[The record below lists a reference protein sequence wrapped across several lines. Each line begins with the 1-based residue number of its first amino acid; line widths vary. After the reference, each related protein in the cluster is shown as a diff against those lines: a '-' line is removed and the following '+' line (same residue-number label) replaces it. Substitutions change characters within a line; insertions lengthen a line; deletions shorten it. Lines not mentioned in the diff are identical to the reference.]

1 MTRRS
6 KYFLLFLFS
15 SFAWPDWI
23 TPAPVMADNPFA
35 IAALESSEAAWQLLP
50 SPKSGTKAPLP
61 TWARILG
68 PRLPLSTAAL
78 LELDLAQRTKS
89 PVSPDLRAAMR
100 FVIAQSNGSDYAT
113 KVAKFDLGM
122 AGVPQSL
129 QASLANTTFTGW
141 STDQKH
147 ALQFARKM
155 SVASDSVTDDE
166 FQNLVNAF
174 GDKQTASMVLLAA
187 YGNMQDRL
195 LICLGADADLD
206 AVDNAFAP
214 IEVSFDPAA
223 FKIERRHPP
232 ASEPTDLPDPQRLD
246 SIQDDVAWSE
256 LSYEDLQQRLADQR
270 DKSTRLAIPDW
281 DQVSKNLP
289 VGMFDRPSDIVWY
302 RIVLGYA
309 PELAIP
315 FERYM
320 RTSGAETSGNYGRIF
335 GTSLFW
341 IVTRSVNCPYCMGHC
356 EMNWEVAGLSLDQI
370 VKRSQKLSGNDWSG
384 FPVEQQRAFAFA
396 RKLSM
401 EPARVTNEDL
411 ETLKRDHGADTALS
425 IILHTSRYHYM
436 TRISNGFQLKLE
448 SENVFFDYWNQ
459 PRPNAQSSSSTASVV
474 AATSDSETWARLPK
488 LASGEQGPL
497 PNWAKTMAPQLP
509 RTTAAML
516 ELDHAQRVSNP
527 LDAKLRAKM
536 RWVIAQANRCDY
548 SQAYAMADLRR
559 AGGSEEECTL
569 LSGESTKW
577 PDQDCEPLEFAR
589 LMTLAAP
596 TIDDAMFA
604 RLKNRFGENRVAAM
618 VLLAAYGNFQDRI
631 VMGLHLGLSNEEPLA
646 PLPVKFVDGA
656 LQLGP
661 ILPSERGVDTYH
673 SDGKAIEPQ
682 DESWVA
688 LNYDEL
694 QQRLEQQRDRTP
706 RLPIPSWET
715 VASKLPSAMAAKPT
729 RIRWSLVNYGYAPEL
744 AIPWTIATRT
754 HWAEAPAERVL
765 EESAFWI
772 QTRAI
777 QCNYCMGHCE
787 MLLEEAGLDKSAIA
801 HRTRLLAESDWAQF
815 PVAEQ
820 RVYAYARKLSLTP
833 WDLTAAD
840 FQTLVDEFGP
850 QKAMGI
856 FWWLCRG
863 IYMTRISD
871 GFQLPLERDNVF
883 THHGAVNAAAED
895 NE

>member
-1 MTRRS
+1 MTRHS
-6 KYFLLFLFS
+6 NFFLLLLFLS
-15 SFAWPDWI
+15 IAW
-23 TPAPVMADNPFA
+23 THLETRTQVMADNQFA
-35 IAALESSEAAWQLLP
+35 IAALESSEAVWRLLP
-50 SPKSGTKAPLP
+50 NPKSGTKASLP
-61 TWARILG
+61 TWARMLG
-68 PRLPLSTAAL
+68 PRLPLSTASL
-78 LELDLAQRTKS
+78 LELDLAHRTKS

-100 FVIAQSNGSDYAT
+100 FVIAQSNGCDYASQ
-113 KVAKFDLGM
+113 VAKFDLGV

-129 QASLANTTFTGW
+129 QASLADATFTGW
-141 STDQKH
+141 STDQQN
-147 ALQFARKM
+147 ALKFARKM
-155 SVASDSVTDDE
+155 AVASHSVTDDE
-166 FQNLVNAF
+166 FQHLVIAF

-195 LICLGADADLD
+195 LICLGADAEVD
-206 AVDNAFAP
+206 AADGALAP

-232 ASEPTDLPDPQRLD
+232 ASEPTDLPDPHRLD
-246 SIQDDVAWSE
+246 SIKDEVGWSE
-256 LSYEDLQQRLADQR
+256 LSYDDLQQRLAVQR
-270 DKSTRLAIPDW
+270 DKPTRLAIPDW

-289 VGMFDRPSDIVWY
+289 IGMFDRPNDIVWY
-302 RIVLGYA
+302 RIVFGYA

-320 RTSGAETSGNYGRIF
+320 RTSGTETSGYYGRVF

-341 IVTRSVNCPYCMGHC
+341 IVTRSVDCAYCMGHC

-370 VKRSQKLSGNDWSG
+370 AKRSQKLAGNDWSG
-384 FPVEQQRAFAFA
+384 FPAEQQRAFAFA
-396 RKLSM
+396 RKLSR
-401 EPARVTNEDL
+401 EPGRVTNEDL
-411 ETLKRDHGADTALS
+411 ETLKQDHGSDTALS
-425 IILHTSRYHYM
+425 IVLHTSRYHYM

-448 SENVFFDYWNQ
+448 SENVFFDYWNR
-459 PRPNAQSSSSTASVV
+459 PRPNAQSSSSTAAAVP
-474 AATSDSETWARLPK
+474 ATSDSATWVRLPK
-488 LASGEQGPL
+488 LSSGEQGPL
-497 PNWAKTMAPQLP
+497 PIWAKGLATQLP

-516 ELDHAQRVSNP
+516 ELDYAQRVSSP

-536 RWVIAQANRCDY
+536 RWVIARANRCDY

-559 AGGSEEECTL
+559 SGGSEEECEL

-577 PDQDCEPLEFAR
+577 PEEDREPLEFAR

-596 TIDDAMFA
+596 TIDDPMFA
-604 RLKNRFGENRVAAM
+604 RLKDRFGENRVAAM

-631 VMGLHLGLSNEEPLA
+631 VMGLRLRLSNEEPLA

-661 ILPSERGVDTYH
+661 ILPSERGADTYH

-682 DESWVA
+682 DENWVA

-754 HWAEAPAERVL
+754 HWAEAPAERIL

-801 HRTRLLAESDWAQF
+801 HRTRLLAESDWGQF

-833 WDLTAAD
+833 WDLTTAD
-840 FQTLVDEFGP
+840 YQTLVDEFGP

-863 IYMTRISD
+863 LYMTRISD
-871 GFQLPLERDNVF
+871 GFQLSLERDNVF

-895 NE
+895 K